1 MDKPKCWNGTVIPKS
16 LDNVFNWRVAGAP
29 KQSIGASLK
38 RSENSTKN
46 SSKRAGSS
54 GKEFII
60 YSKAKASK

>member
-1 MDKPKCWNGTVIPKS
+1 MGKPKFWSKTKIVKS
-16 LDNVFNWRVAGAP
+16 YDNAFNWRIGGTSEH
-29 KQSIGASLK
+29 SIGAALK

-60 YSKAKASK
+60 YSKAMASK